1 MINDNFFKKNNKYSL
16 KKKESLRFVNTYLKE
31 EMKLARQKRISLIT
45 KPLFSIS
52 VGVILIIIAFDKTPV
67 VSCLL
72 ISLLAINIFSSI
84 HNFKYELRN
93 TNQYIKALK
102 QYRLELINYLMEAE
116 NKEEYKKRKDKI
128 KFDYLR

>member
-31 EMKLARQKRISLIT
+31 EMKLKKKKRISLIT

>member
-16 KKKESLRFVNTYLKE
+16 KKKESLRFINAYLKE

>member
-16 KKKESLRFVNTYLKE
+16 KKKESLRFVNAYLKE

-52 VGVILIIIAFDKTPV
+52 VGVILIISAFDKTPV

>member
-93 TNQYIKALK
+93 NNQYIKALK

-128 KFDYLR
+128 KIDYLR

>member
-16 KKKESLRFVNTYLKE
+16 KKKESLRFVNAYLKE

>member
-16 KKKESLRFVNTYLKE
+16 KKKESLRFVNAYLKE

-116 NKEEYKKRKDKI
+116 NKEENKKRKDKI

>member
-16 KKKESLRFVNTYLKE
+16 KKKESLRFVNAYLKE

-116 NKEEYKKRKDKI
+116 SKEEYKKRKDKI